1 MTFEDFKLNRQLL
14 NAIEEA
20 GYEKPSPI
28 QEKAIPLL
36 LAGHDVIGVAQT
48 GTGKTAAFML
58 PLLMKLKYAQGENP
72 RALILAP
79 TRELVMQIYEH
90 FEMLGKYTDLRAVA
104 LYGGSGSIKRQLEQV
119 REGMDLII
127 ATPGRL
133 LDIYERNELNLR
145 QIKTMIM
152 DEADRI
158 LDMGFQPQINR
169 LLEII
174 SSKKRQN
181 ALFSATMPEKVVKL
195 TEDFLEFPKEINIS
209 PVAVTAE
216 TVAQKYYEVP
226 NFRTKIN
233 LLDFLLKDKE
243 VFNKVIVFTRT
254 KEVANN
260 VYKFLGRKVDESVK
274 VIHSNK
280 DQNARSNAFS
290 DFKNG
295 DIRILVATDVAARG
309 LDVSEVSHVINF
321 EVPKQYDDY
330 VHRIGRTGRAEKEG
344 IAITFANVLDVHH
357 IKRIE
362 KLIGKQIPNERIP
375 TEVEITQTPFEENQK
390 LLRAL
395 DFIRQKEDPN
405 YKGAFHHKKRYLDP
419 KNNNKKKSKSSSN
432 RKPKKGR

>member
-20 GYEKPSPI
+20 GYDKPSPI
-28 QEKAIPLL
+28 QEQAIPLL

-58 PLLMKLKYAQGENP
+58 PLLMKLKYAQGEHP

-79 TRELVMQIYEH
+79 TRELVIQIYEH
-90 FEMLGKYTDLRAVA
+90 FEMLSKYTDLRAVA

-158 LDMGFQPQINR
+158 LDMGFMPQINR

-181 ALFSATMPEKVVKL
+181 ALFSATMPEKVVRL
-195 TEDFLEFPKEINIS
+195 THDFLESPEEINIS
-209 PVAVTAE
+209 AISVTAE
-216 TVAQKYYEVP
+216 TVEQKYYEVP

-233 LLDFLLKDKE
+233 LLDYLLRDKE
-243 VFNKVIVFTRT
+243 KFNKVIVFTRT
-254 KEVANN
+254 KDVANN
-260 VYKFLGRKVDESVK
+260 VYKFLGRKVDDSVK

-280 DQNARSNAFS
+280 DQNTRSNAFN

-309 LDVSEVSHVINF
+309 LDVSDVSHVINF

-357 IKRIE
+357 IKNIE
-362 KLIGKQIPNERIP
+362 KLIGKKITNERIP
-375 TEVEITQTPFEENQK
+375 TEVDITETPFEENQK
-390 LLRAL
+390 LIKAL
-395 DFIRQKEDPN
+395 DFIRQREDPT
-405 YKGAFHHKKRYLDP
+405 YKGAFHHKKRYLNP
-419 KNNNKKKSKSSSN
+419 KDAGKKKNRSTSTRKPNKK
-432 RKPKKGR
+432 